1 MVGRGYVPM
10 VARRSRRWKNGNK
23 QRHACTATTTER
35 FQLSSSPFRPTRLL
49 LLCIFTYTYFTT
61 LICCLPATPVSLYL
75 CRLAFNLHTLEVCAV
90 CTRNYSPTAPSR
102 LRCRQAE
109 RERKPVQIYTIM
121 CIYGFCFLVCDFIWP
136 QTKRQHNFV
145 YGARSTPN
153 HPTDPWQ

>member
-1 MVGRGYVPM
+1 MNLRTPMVGRGYVPM

-90 CTRNYSPTAPSR
+90 CTRNYPPTEPEWGTNAGRARAKTRANLHNHVYLWILLSR
-102 LRCRQAE
+102 LRFHLTANE
-109 RERKPVQIYTIM
+109 T
-121 CIYGFCFLVCDFIWP
+121 
-136 QTKRQHNFV
+136 T
-145 YGARSTPN
+145 T
-153 HPTDPWQ
+153 